1 MVFIFVLWI
10 IALCFILVTGSRLIK
25 RRIKTKHCTAS
36 TTAEVTEV
44 KEMVMRRNG
53 VITKEYVPTISYII
67 DGTTH
72 SRKYAKGYRG
82 DTYQVGQTIDI
93 QYNPENPEEVNT
105 LGTSNQADK
114 VMLIIGIIIGVI
126 GTLIFTAPQLIS
138 LFTRS

>member
-1 MVFIFVLWI
+1 MVFVFVLWI

-44 KEMVMRRNG
+44 REMVMRRNG

-67 DGTTH
+67 DGTTY

-82 DTYQVGQTIDI
+82 DTYSVGQTIDI
-93 QYNPENPEEVNT
+93 QYNPVNPEEVNT

-138 LFTRS
+138 IFSRP

>member
-1 MVFIFVLWI
+1 MVFVFVLWI

-25 RRIKTKHCTAS
+25 RRIKTKHCTAT

-67 DGTTH
+67 DGTTY

-93 QYNPENPEEVNT
+93 QYNPVNPEEVNT

-138 LFTRS
+138 IFTRP

>member
-1 MVFIFVLWI
+1 MVLVFVLWI

-25 RRIKTKHCTAS
+25 RKVKTNHCTAS
-36 TTAEVTEV
+36 TTAEITEV
-44 KEMVMRRNG
+44 KEKVMRRNG
-53 VITKEYVPTISYII
+53 VITREYVPTISYII
-67 DGTTH
+67 DGTTY

-93 QYNPENPEEVNT
+93 QYNPVNPEEVNT

>member
-25 RRIKTKHCTAS
+25 RRIKTKHCTAT

-53 VITKEYVPTISYII
+53 VITREYVPTISYII

>member
-1 MVFIFVLWI
+1 MVLVFVLWI
-10 IALCFILVTGSRLIK
+10 IALCFILVAGSRLIK
-25 RRIKTKHCTAS
+25 RKIKTNRCTAS

-67 DGTTH
+67 DGTTY

-82 DTYQVGQTIDI
+82 DTYQIGQTIDI
-93 QYNPENPEEVNT
+93 QYNPMNPEEINT

>member
-1 MVFIFVLWI
+1 MVFVFVLWI

-44 KEMVMRRNG
+44 REMVMRRNG

-67 DGTTH
+67 DGTTY

-93 QYNPENPEEVNT
+93 QYNPVNPEEVNT

>member
-1 MVFIFVLWI
+1 MVFVFVLWI

-25 RRIKTKHCTAS
+25 RRIKTKHCTAT

-67 DGTTH
+67 DGTTY

-93 QYNPENPEEVNT
+93 QYNPVNPEEVNT

>member
-1 MVFIFVLWI
+1 MVFVFVLWI

-44 KEMVMRRNG
+44 KEMVMRRSG

-67 DGTTH
+67 DGTTY

-82 DTYQVGQTIDI
+82 DTYQIGQTIDI
-93 QYNPENPEEVNT
+93 QYNPMNPEEINT

>member
-1 MVFIFVLWI
+1 MVFVFVLWI

-25 RRIKTKHCTAS
+25 RRIKTKHCTAT
-36 TTAEVTEV
+36 TTAEVTDV
-44 KEMVMRRNG
+44 REMVMRRNG

-67 DGTTH
+67 DGTTY

-114 VMLIIGIIIGVI
+114 FMLIIGIIIGVI

-138 LFTRS
+138 IFTRP

>member
-1 MVFIFVLWI
+1 MVFVFVLWI

-53 VITKEYVPTISYII
+53 VITREYVPTISYII
-67 DGTTH
+67 DGTTY

-93 QYNPENPEEVNT
+93 QYNPMNPEEVNT

-138 LFTRS
+138 IFTRP

>member
-25 RRIKTKHCTAS
+25 RRIKTKHCTAT

-67 DGTTH
+67 DGTTY

-82 DTYQVGQTIDI
+82 DEYQVGQTIDI
-93 QYNPENPEEVNT
+93 QYKPNNPEEIIT
-105 LGTSNQADK
+105 LGMSNQADK
-114 VMLIIGIIIGVI
+114 VMLIIGIVIGVL

-138 LFTRS
+138 LFSRS

>member
-1 MVFIFVLWI
+1 MVFVFVLWI

-67 DGTTH
+67 DGTTY

-93 QYNPENPEEVNT
+93 QYNPMNPEEVNT

-138 LFTRS
+138 IFSRP

>member
-1 MVFIFVLWI
+1 MVFVFVLWI

-44 KEMVMRRNG
+44 REMVMRRNG

-67 DGTTH
+67 DGTTY

-93 QYNPENPEEVNT
+93 QYNPVNPEEVNT

-138 LFTRS
+138 IFTRP

>member
-1 MVFIFVLWI
+1 MVFVFVLWI

-44 KEMVMRRNG
+44 REMVMRRNG

-67 DGTTH
+67 DGTTY

-82 DTYQVGQTIDI
+82 DTYSVGQTIDI
-93 QYNPENPEEVNT
+93 QYNPVNPEEVNT

-138 LFTRS
+138 LFSRS